1 MTDDHDRRAVVGP
14 DGLLDRRERGLP
26 REPLVTARAVGRQV
40 RGDDLDAGPEQ
51 RGVPR
56 PHGPVHLGAVDED
69 EPDGLGHD
77 GILLPRAPGCLDGVM
92 SALVSADEL
101 ATLLE
106 RGEVVL
112 LDVQYE
118 LLGPPGPRAV
128 RRRPPAGRPPPRPRR
143 ARSPVRPARRGGTR
157 CPTRRRSRRRCAR
170 AGSTT
175 TTEVVVYDQRT
186 SLAAGRAWWVL
197 RWAGHPQVRVLDG
210 GMAAWRRAGY
220 PMTTQVAGPVPGDVR
235 VRPGSV
241 PVLDAAGAAAL
252 ARAGVLLDVRAAER
266 YRGEA
271 EPIDPVAGHVP
282 GRRQPA
288 GGRSCSSDDGTFL
301 PPERLRAVVA
311 AHGVHRDT
319 PVGTTCGSGVTAAQ
333 AALALHE
340 AGIAAIPY
348 VGSWSEWVADPARPV
363 ATGPDPG

>member
-1 MTDDHDRRAVVGP
+1 
-14 DGLLDRRERGLP
+14 
-26 REPLVTARAVGRQV
+26 
-40 RGDDLDAGPEQ
+40 
-51 RGVPR
+51 
-56 PHGPVHLGAVDED
+56 
-69 EPDGLGHD
+69 
-77 GILLPRAPGCLDGVM
+77 M

-101 ATLLE
+101 AALVE
-106 RGEVVL
+106 RAEVVL

-118 LLGPPGPRAV
+118 LLGPPGAELYAAGHLPGACHLDLDDALAGPPGAGGRHPLPDPAVLEAALRACGV
-128 RRRPPAGRPPPRPRR
+128 GEDAD
-143 ARSPVRPARRGGTR
+143 
-157 CPTRRRSRRRCAR
+157 
-170 AGSTT
+170 
-175 TTEVVVYDQRT
+175 VVVYDQRT

-210 GMAAWRRAGY
+210 GMSAWTRAGY
-220 PMTTQVAGPVPGDVR
+220 RVTTEVPRAAPGDVR

-241 PVLDAAGAAAL
+241 PVLDAEGAATM
-252 ARAGVLLDVRAAER
+252 ARGGVLLDVRTPER

-282 GRRQPA
+282 GAVNLPM
-288 GGRSCSSDDGTFL
+288 SELLHDDGTFRPADRVRVL
-301 PPERLRAVVA
+301 AA

-333 AALALHE
+333 MALALHE
-340 AGIAAIPY
+340 AGISAVPY